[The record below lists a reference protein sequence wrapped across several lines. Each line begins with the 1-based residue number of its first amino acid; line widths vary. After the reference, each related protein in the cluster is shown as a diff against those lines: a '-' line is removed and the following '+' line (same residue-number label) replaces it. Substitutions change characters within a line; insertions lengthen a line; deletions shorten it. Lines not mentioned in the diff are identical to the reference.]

1 MLRLLP
7 LFLEVALLIICLID
21 AIQTPGAST
30 RNLPKWAWLMLI
42 ILVPIVGPLA
52 WLFAGRPRRG
62 DQRNPTPPRA
72 TGIADRARRRGPVA
86 PDDDLEFL
94 AKLSSDAEQEDLL
107 KKWEKDLKRREDELR
122 ERDETDPSGP

>member
-21 AIQTPGAST
+21 AIQTPAVST

-52 WLFAGRPRRG
+52 WLFIGRPKRG
-62 DQRNPTPPRA
+62 DLGTTAPTKT
-72 TGIADRARRRGPVA
+72 TGIANRKRPGPVA

-122 ERDETDPSGP
+122 ERDETDPTEP